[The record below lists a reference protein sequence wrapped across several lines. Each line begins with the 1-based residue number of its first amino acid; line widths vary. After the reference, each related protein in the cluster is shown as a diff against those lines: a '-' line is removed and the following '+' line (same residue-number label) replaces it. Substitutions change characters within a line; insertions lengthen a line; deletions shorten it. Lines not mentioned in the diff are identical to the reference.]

1 MVFDAVPVVS
11 SAVPDGGSGKAPEW
25 PDESWER
32 PDTKTPA
39 GGGAASSGSCT
50 EIIKGSV
57 LGETDLLIVSVSP
70 QHGPLNYKNN

>member
-11 SAVPDGGSGKAPEW
+11 SAVPDGDSGNKAPEW

-39 GGGAASSGSCT
+39 VTLPQTYWNRWKLPLPPGGGG
-50 EIIKGSV
+50 G
-57 LGETDLLIVSVSP
+57 GGG
-70 QHGPLNYKNN
+70 HN